1 VKTSLLIALGG
12 GCGAMLRGLCGAWLY
27 RRFPAGTLLV
37 NLLGC
42 LAIGLVMGLCRDK
55 PRFSAE
61 LRDFLVPGVFGGLT
75 TFSTFGYQTIVLIE
89 NDRLLLAGVN
99 VVGNLVGGLLAVVIG
114 LWAARLATGT

>member
-1 VKTSLLIALGG
+1 
-12 GCGAMLRGLCGAWLY
+12 
-27 RRFPAGTLLV
+27 
-37 NLLGC
+37 
-42 LAIGLVMGLCRDK
+42 MGLCRDK